1 MMDNRIFEKIVSDGQ
16 IKTSESLLETAV
28 GTIRRR
34 EARTGNLSIGSFEY
48 KGLIFAEV
56 NRWCCLGL
64 PFLSR
69 HIVTFDFPN
78 GKVYFKKGKE
88 FNKVDETDMSG
99 LHLLRISNKTVVH
112 SVDEDSP
119 AHKAGIR
126 ANDIIL
132 GVENKD
138 ASEYDMW
145 ELRRL
150 LMSGDK
156 KKVAMTIKSGDDVKK
171 ISFLLKRKI

>member
-1 MMDNRIFEKIVSDGQ
+1 M
-16 IKTSESLLETAV
+16 
-28 GTIRRR
+28 
-34 EARTGNLSIGSFEY
+34 GSFEY
-48 KGLIFAEV
+48 KDLILSES
-56 NRWCCLGL
+56 NRLCRLGL

-78 GKVYFKKGKE
+78 DKVYFKKSKE

-119 AHKAGIR
+119 ARKAGIR
-126 ANDIIL
+126 AKDIIL
-132 GVENKD
+132 KVENKD
-138 ASEYDMW
+138 ASEYGMW